1 MGTTEAAIPPP
12 LPVGL
17 DGPTRR
23 RVFGML
29 RGLLTS
35 EVGGRARWLFFLL
48 LVFLVG
54 INGLNVVNS
63 YVGRDF
69 MTALEQRIWPR
80 FVGFTALYLAVFA
93 LSTAVAVFQ
102 RYTEE
107 TLSLTWRDWL
117 ARHALG
123 RYLRPPIYHRLSDRL
138 IANGEVANP
147 DQRIAEDVRAFTSTS
162 LSFSIMLLNG
172 VFTIVAFSGVL
183 WTISPPLLVAAIA
196 YAALGSL
203 LAVVWGR
210 PLVGLNVT
218 QFDREA
224 DFRAELIHVR
234 ENAESLAVARREDR
248 LRSRLRRRLEDL
260 VANYRR
266 IIRVNRK
273 LGFFTTGYGY
283 LVPVIPVLVV
293 APLFFRGRVEFGV
306 VTQSA
311 MAFAQLVGAFSLII
325 NQFQAISSFAAV
337 VARLG
342 VLDEALEQAES
353 RPVRADEVCPHHD
366 RTNICPACAPE
377 PHPTS
382 FIDVVDSGEDCR
394 VSFERVTLL
403 SPSNG
408 RLLLRDLEGSVGRG
422 TRLRIAGPNEDAK
435 AALFRATAG
444 TWASGSG
451 RIRRPG
457 DLKMLFLAERPYL
470 PPGTLRE
477 VLTNAES
484 ALPEERLL
492 EALHAVELEPLP
504 GKVGGL
510 DVERRWD
517 NILSL
522 GEQRR
527 VAFAHVLLSAPCFA
541 FLEHP
546 GHAIPSE
553 LLGRILER
561 LMERNISVILI
572 AGPGDDGIPYTAEL
586 RIENDGGWRWTTD

>member
-1 MGTTEAAIPPP
+1 MPS

-17 DGPTRR
+17 DGPTRK
-23 RVFGML
+23 RVFRML

-35 EVGGRARWLFFLL
+35 EVGGKARGLFFLL
-48 LVFLVG
+48 LIFLVG

-102 RYTEE
+102 RFTEE

-117 ARHALG
+117 AGHSLE
-123 RYLRPPIYHRLSDRL
+123 RYLRPPVYHRLSDRL

-147 DQRIAEDVRAFTSTS
+147 DQRIAEDIRAFTSTS

-183 WTISPPLLVAAIA
+183 WTISPSLLVAAIA

-203 LAVVWGR
+203 LAVLWGR

-234 ENAESLAVARREDR
+234 ENADSLAVARREDR
-248 LRSRLRRRLEDL
+248 LRGRLRRRLEDL

-283 LVPVIPVLVV
+283 LVPIIPVLVV

-366 RTNICPACAPE
+366 RTNVCPACAPE

-477 VLTNAES
+477 VLTNADA
-484 ALPEERLL
+484 ALPEDRLL
-492 EALHAVELEPLP
+492 DALHSVELEPLL

-561 LMERNISVILI
+561 LAERNISVILI
-572 AGPGDDGIPYTAEL
+572 AGPEDDGIPYTAEL